1 MPIGRV
7 TVLNHLTLSGLP
19 AFQKVLE
26 LSLPVNGSREIWLKL
41 GHNEFIVGNFTP
53 DGHFP
58 IWSTR
63 LTNPT
68 DSRSRIRTKQHPD
81 CWEYVSNWAKN
92 HDGGVF
98 FIPTQPIGYP
108 LKNAIAVSDDIAA
121 ELDEGT
127 AEEQWQKIAEFF
139 EISGLEPAYIIHSG
153 SKSYHPHWK
162 ATEHLPIEK
171 TVYLRKLISIVLDS
185 DTAIANPHQP
195 MRMAGFSRREGSLYR
210 TVEVG
215 NL

>member
-1 MPIGRV
+1 MPQAAREIKVEGEWNLNNL
-7 TVLNHLTLSGLP
+7 TVSGLQ

-26 LSLPVNGSREIWLKL
+26 LTKPVNESRELWLKL

-81 CWEYVSNWAKN
+81 CWEFVSNWAKN
-92 HDGGVF
+92 NDGGVF

-127 AEEQWQKIAEFF
+127 PIAQLRIIKEFVT
-139 EISGLEPAYIIHSG
+139 ISGLEPAVRIC
-153 SKSYHPHWK
+153 
-162 ATEHLPIEK
+162 T
-171 TVYLRKLISIVLDS
+171 IS
-185 DTAIANPHQP
+185 
-195 MRMAGFSRREGSLYR
+195 
-210 TVEVG
+210 
-215 NL
+215 

>member
-63 LTNPT
+63 LTDPT
-68 DSRSRIRTKQHPD
+68 DSQSRIRTKQHPD
-81 CWEYVSNWAKN
+81 CWEFVSNWAKN

-98 FIPTQPIGYP
+98 FIPTQPQGYP
-108 LKNAIAVSDDIAA
+108 LKSAITVSDDIAA

-127 AEEQWQKIAEFF
+127 PIAQLRIIKEFVT
-139 EISGLEPAYIIHSG
+139 ISGLEPAYIIHSG

-162 ATEHLPIEK
+162 ATEHLPIEE
-171 TVYLRKLISIVLDS
+171 TVYLRKLFCIALNS
-185 DTAIANPHQP
+185 DTAIANPHH
-195 MRMAGFSRREGSLYR
+195 
-210 TVEVG
+210 
-215 NL
+215 